1 MLWIFLFYNST
12 ILIAQNYHEQDN
24 YKKSQLTNIAHGKI
38 YNMIY
43 KFSYDSVKAIYKST
57 DRDFPIQFCGSG
69 KNGNTSST
77 N

>member
-1 MLWIFLFYNST
+1 M
-12 ILIAQNYHEQDN
+12 
-24 YKKSQLTNIAHGKI
+24 TNIAHGKI